1 MATACSSPEAD
12 APAQA
17 ASEVEFVELLKD
29 AAGTRLMVDGAPFMI
44 NGVNWDYYPIGTNYE
59 YSLWSQPDEIIKE
72 ALDREMGLA
81 KAMGANAIRQYV
93 GVPPRW
99 VEYIWRNYGIYTILN
114 HAAGRYGVVVDGEF
128 VSQTDYSDLRVQ
140 HQLVGEIVD
149 MVREFEDVPGVL
161 MWLLGN
167 ENNYGLVWSSA
178 ETEAIPAEERD
189 RARARWLYKALGLAV
204 EAVKQIDDRRPVA
217 IANGDLQYLD
227 IIGEEIPG
235 LDIFGANVYRGP
247 SFQGAFAEVEKKL
260 GLPVLFTEFGLDAF
274 DAKEQVENQLSQS
287 RALLSNWH
295 EIYSEAAGMG
305 GVGNAIG
312 GLTFQWSD
320 GWWKHLQDRN
330 LDVHDTNASWPN
342 QAYLD
347 DFVPGANNMNE
358 EWFGIVAKGPT
369 DPKDQFVLIPRAAYY
384 TLQQVHRYN
393 PYGAAATQES
403 LDTLVREIDSVA
415 DVQRAS
421 GK

>member
-1 MATACSSPEAD
+1 
-12 APAQA
+12 
-17 ASEVEFVELLKD
+17 EVESVHVVKD
-29 AAGTRLMVDGAPFMI
+29 ASGTRLMVDGAPFMI
-44 NGVNWDYYPIGTNYE
+44 NGLNWDYYPIGTNYE
-59 YSLWSQPDEIIKE
+59 YSLWSQPDEIIE
-72 ALDREMGLA
+72 AALDREMGLV
-81 KAMGANAIRQYV
+81 KAMGANTIRQYV

-99 VEYIWRNYGIYTILN
+99 VAHIWRNYGIYTILN
-114 HAAGRYGVVVDGEF
+114 HAAGRYGVAIDGEF
-128 VSQTDYSDLRVQ
+128 VSQTDYSDSRVQ
-140 HQLVGEIVD
+140 QQLVGEIEE

-178 ETEAIPAEERD
+178 ETEAIPVEQRD
-189 RARARWLYKALGLAV
+189 SARARWLYRTLGLAV
-204 EAVKQIDDRRPVA
+204 EAVKQVDDRRPVA

-227 IIGEEIPG
+227 MIGEEIPG

-247 SFQGAFAEVEKKL
+247 SFTGAFVEVDEKL

-274 DAKEQVENQLSQS
+274 DAKQEVEDQLSQS

-305 GVGNAIG
+305 KVGNALG

-320 GWWKHLQDRN
+320 GWWKFLQDRN

-342 QAYLD
+342 DAYPV

-369 DPKDQFVLIPRAAYY
+369 DPRDQFALIPRAAYY
-384 TLQQVHRYN
+384 TLQQMHQYD
-393 PYGAAATQES
+393 PYDPAATPES
-403 LDTLVREIDSVA
+403 LDALVRAIDPVA

-421 GK
+421 AD